1 MPEYNSPIIAGVSQV
16 SRWTATTT
24 VDEVLTKLGR
34 NSGNMMFTESLNRV
48 LKNSESCG
56 FSVPEKALSDRD
68 AIVLAAANWINEY
81 EDFGWL
87 YELLNKIPLPVFL
100 VGVGAQS
107 TLGMPIPNVKPGTL
121 KLLKLVE
128 ERSHYIGVRGEFSL
142 SVLEHY
148 GIKSGFVTGCPSML
162 LAGRNGPN
170 VDSNRS
176 EGNVVV
182 HATRHGFDK
191 CDVFQQ
197 YLYSQAFVNKYD
209 ILLQSE
215 AADVYYALGKTNNEK
230 ILESAF
236 PAVSFAY
243 GVSDQDALARYLRAH
258 GLFYTNY
265 KAWATS
271 AATKRFFVGTRIHGT
286 VASILSGTPALL
298 IAHDSR
304 TLELAKTMNIPFIKS
319 STIDT
324 SKNLDISSFISLCN
338 SIDYKCGYDSYKEN
352 FLEFFRLNGL
362 SINDE
367 ISLESKSSI
376 NC

>member
-1 MPEYNSPIIAGVSQV
+1 MPEYNSPVIAGVSQV
-16 SRWTATTT
+16 VRWSATTT

-56 FSVPEKALSDRD
+56 FSLPAKALSERD

-87 YELLNKIPLPVFL
+87 YEILEGIPLPVFL

-107 TLGMPIPNVKPGTL
+107 TLGMSIPNVKPGTL

-128 ERSHYIGVRGEFSL
+128 ERSRFIGVRGEFSL

-148 GIKSGFVTGCPSML
+148 GIKSGIVTGCPSML
-162 LAGRNGPN
+162 LAGRGGPN

-176 EGNVVV
+176 EGNIVV

-191 CDVFQQ
+191 CDPFQR
-197 YLYSQAFVNKYD
+197 YLYSQAFIHEYD

-230 ILESAF
+230 IIANAF

-243 GVSDQDALARYLRAH
+243 GVSDREALARYLLAH

-265 KAWATS
+265 KAWAAS
-271 AATKRFFVGTRIHGT
+271 AATKRFFIGTRIHGT

-304 TLELAKTMNIPFIKS
+304 TLELAKVMNIPFVKS
-319 STIDT
+319 SSIDID
-324 SKNLDISSFISLCN
+324 KDLDIAGFMELCN
-338 SIDYKCGYDSYKEN
+338 SIDYAYGYGNYKKN

-362 SINDE
+362 PVNNELITN
-367 ISLESKSSI
+367 
-376 NC
+376 